1 MVEAVVVAAV
11 VKIAVAM
18 VIAATNPR
26 PIATTVQPHEEE
38 TVELR
43 VQQVGAHCFVPLR
56 LSFWHYLSFGRDQHP
71 LWART
76 SPQYRIVVSR
86 IAHMLNACM
95 IELVPLLCNHAPI
108 SSKITHGP
116 TPFFKEVKPEWA
128 TTESLWHCLW

>member
-1 MVEAVVVAAV
+1 MVAAV

-95 IELVPLLCNHAPI
+95 IELVPPFCAIMPRSPVKSRTAQLL
-108 SSKITHGP
+108 
-116 TPFFKEVKPEWA
+116 FKEVKPEWA